1 MGCGGIHLKYKNIKV
16 MKHITFLLDDTIRP
30 GAVFDLD
37 GRLLHVNNSFCEE
50 FANDGEENIKEF
62 FINPTVNDWGNVF
75 SNLGETENKTF
86 EVHIRLDGNRV
97 EIVKMHLEY
106 FDDVQQVIALF
117 DVPQSIVDKSDKTY
131 IHAFRNSDSFMV
143 VIDRDGIIYDV
154 NDLHTSFF
162 NLPKD
167 YFIGKT
173 VGAIV
178 KLFPDNSELIFNYFK
193 DVNLYGFAEI
203 TTKYIRNVN
212 DFNYYQIT
220 TLYDCESQTYLVRM
234 NDRTE
239 EMAMEKRLAHSN
251 SLSTI
256 GELAA
261 SIAHEIRNPM
271 TTLKGFV
278 QLLKISA
285 TADTMKYLSVI
296 DEEIDRMESILSEM
310 LILSKPGLNEKT
322 TFSLGVLVADMIE
335 VVYPKAL
342 MDGITITQKENILK
356 DSLIVGDSDKIKQV
370 LLNLFKNAIEAMTPG
385 GNLSIFVNL
394 DSPGK
399 VILGV
404 SDTGKG
410 MDKYQLKQVFL
421 PFFTT
426 KSDGSG
432 LGLPFVLKNIEEHGG
447 TVIVES
453 EVDIGTTFI
462 VTFPSAI
469 GHASVTDTA
478 KKRVLSL

>member
-1 MGCGGIHLKYKNIKV
+1 MKYKTIKV

-30 GAVFDLD
+30 GAVFDLY
-37 GRLLHVNNSFCEE
+37 GRILHVNTSFREE
-50 FANDGEENIKEF
+50 FVNDGIENINGF
-62 FINPTVNDWGNVF
+62 FISPITILWDDVISDIKKFG
-75 SNLGETENKTF
+75 NKTF
-86 EVHIRLDGNRV
+86 EVNIRLNQNRV
-97 EIVKMHLEY
+97 DVVKMHLEY
-106 FDDVQQVIALF
+106 LEDVQQVIALF
-117 DVPQSIVDKSDKTY
+117 DVPQSIVDKTGKTY

-143 VIDRDGIIYDV
+143 VVDRDGVIYDV
-154 NDLHTSFF
+154 NDLHTTFF

-178 KLFPDNSELIFNYFK
+178 KLFPDDTELIYNYFK
-193 DVNLYGFAEI
+193 DMNLYGFAKI
-203 TTKYIRNVN
+203 TTKYVRNVN
-212 DFNYYQIT
+212 DVSYYQIT
-220 TLYDCESQTYLVRM
+220 TLYDSESQTYLIRM

-239 EMAMEKRLAHSN
+239 ELAMEKRLVHSN

-256 GELAA
+256 GGLAA

-310 LILSKPGLNEKT
+310 LMLSKPGLHEKT
-322 TFSLGVLVADMIE
+322 TFSLGVLVADMIQ

-399 VILGV
+399 VILGI

-410 MDKYQLKQVFL
+410 MDECQLKQVFM

-447 TVIVES
+447 TVKVES
-453 EVDIGTTFI
+453 EVDVGTTFI

-469 GHASVTDTA
+469 GHASVTDTP
-478 KKRVLSL
+478 KKGVLSP

>member
-1 MGCGGIHLKYKNIKV
+1 MN
-16 MKHITFLLDDTIRP
+16 D
-30 GAVFDLD
+30 
-37 GRLLHVNNSFCEE
+37 SFRKE
-50 FANDGEENIKEF
+50 FVYEGKENINEF
-62 FINPTVNDWGNVF
+62 IISSTTDIWDDDAGFIKKI
-75 SNLGETENKTF
+75 ENKTF
-86 EVHIRLDGNRV
+86 DVNIRLIQDRV
-97 EIVKMHLEY
+97 GVVKMQLEY

-117 DVPQSIVDKSDKTY
+117 DTPQNSVDKAGKTY
-131 IHAFRNSDSFMV
+131 IQAFRNSDSFMV
-143 VIDRDGIIYDV
+143 VIDRNGVIYDV

-162 NLPKD
+162 DLPKD
-167 YFIGKT
+167 YFVGKPME
-173 VGAIV
+173 AIV
-178 KLFPDNSELIFNYFK
+178 KLFPENSELLINYFK

-203 TTKYIRNVN
+203 TTRYVN
-212 DFNYYQIT
+212 NIDEVSYYQIT
-220 TLYDCESQTYLVRM
+220 TLYDSETQTYLIRM
-234 NDRTE
+234 NNRTE

-278 QLLKISA
+278 QLLKITA
-285 TADTMKYLSVI
+285 TVDTMKYLSVI
-296 DEEIDRMESILSEM
+296 DEEIDRMESILNEM

-322 TFSLGVLVADMIE
+322 TFSLGVLVADMIQ

-370 LLNLFKNAIEAMTPG
+370 LLNLFKNAIEAMSPG

-394 DSPGK
+394 DTPGK
-399 VILGV
+399 VVLGIT
-404 SDTGKG
+404 DTGKG
-410 MDKYQLKQVFL
+410 MDKYQVKQVFM

-432 LGLPFVLKNIEEHGG
+432 LGLPFVLKNIEDHGG
-447 TVIVES
+447 TVVVES
-453 EVDIGTTFI
+453 EVDVGTTFI
-462 VTFPSAI
+462 VTFPAAI
-469 GHASVTDTA
+469 GHAPAADMT
-478 KKRVLSL
+478 KKRVLSQ

>member
-1 MGCGGIHLKYKNIKV
+1 LKYKNIKV
-16 MKHITFLLDDTIRP
+16 MRHITFLLDDTIRP

-37 GRLLHVNNSFCEE
+37 GTLLYVNDSFHKE
-50 FANDGEENIKEF
+50 FVNDGKENIKEF
-62 FINPTVNDWGNVF
+62 FIGPTTNLRDHVASNVEKND
-75 SNLGETENKTF
+75 NKTF
-86 EVHIRLDGNRV
+86 DVNIRLVPDRV
-97 EIVKMHLEY
+97 GVVKMHLEY
-106 FDDVQQVIALF
+106 IEEVQQVVALF
-117 DVPQSIVDKSDKTY
+117 DVPQSFVDKAGKTY
-131 IHAFRNSDSFMV
+131 IQAFRNSDDFMV
-143 VIDRDGIIYDV
+143 VMNRDGLIYDI
-154 NDLHTSFF
+154 NGLHTSFF

-167 YFIGKT
+167 YFVGKT
-173 VGAIV
+173 AEVIV
-178 KLFPDNSELIFNYFK
+178 ELFQEDSESIINYFK

-203 TTKYIRNVN
+203 TTRYVKNV
-212 DFNYYQIT
+212 DDVCYYQIT
-220 TLYDCESQTYLVRM
+220 TLYDSETQTYLIRM

-285 TADTMKYLSVI
+285 TTDTMKYLSVI

-322 TFSLGVLVADMIE
+322 TFSLGVLVADMVQ

-370 LLNLFKNAIEAMTPG
+370 LLNLFKNEIEAMTPG

-394 DSPGK
+394 DNPGK
-399 VILGV
+399 VVLGI

-410 MDKYQLKQVFL
+410 MDKFQVKQVFM

-426 KSDGSG
+426 KSDGYG

-447 TVIVES
+447 TVAVES

-469 GHASVTDTA
+469 GHASSADKTE
-478 KKRVLSL
+478 KRVLSP

>member
-1 MGCGGIHLKYKNIKV
+1 MMEKKIS
-16 MKHITFLLDDTIRP
+16 TR
-30 GAVFDLD
+30 
-37 GRLLHVNNSFCEE
+37 
-50 FANDGEENIKEF
+50 F
-62 FINPTVNDWGNVF
+62 FINPTINLWDDVT
-75 SNLGETENKTF
+75 SNIKKIENKTF
-86 EVHIRLDGNRV
+86 EVNIRLVQDRV
-97 EIVKMHLEY
+97 DVVKMHLEY

-117 DVPQSIVDKSDKTY
+117 DVPQSIVDKAGKTY
-131 IHAFRNSDSFMV
+131 IQAFRNSDSFMV
-143 VIDRDGIIYDV
+143 VIDRDGLIYDV

-167 YFIGKT
+167 YFVGKS
-173 VGAIV
+173 VEAIV
-178 KLFPDNSELIFNYFK
+178 KLFPEDSELLINYFK

-203 TTKYIRNVN
+203 TTKYVRNMDDVS
-212 DFNYYQIT
+212 YYQIT
-220 TLYDCESQTYLVRM
+220 TLYDSETQTYLIRM

-285 TADTMKYLSVI
+285 TTDTMKYLSVI

-322 TFSLGVLVADMIE
+322 TFSLGVLVADMIQ

-410 MDKYQLKQVFL
+410 MDTYQVKQVFM

-447 TVIVES
+447 TVAVES

-462 VTFPSAI
+462 VTFPAAI
-469 GHASVTDTA
+469 GHATVD
-478 KKRVLSL
+478 RYN

>member
-1 MGCGGIHLKYKNIKV
+1 MKYKTINV

-30 GAVFDLD
+30 GAVFNLE
-37 GRLLHVNNSFCEE
+37 GGLLHVNNSFCEK
-50 FANDGEENIKEF
+50 FVTNGKENIKDF
-62 FINPTVNDWGNVF
+62 FINPIINLWDDAI
-75 SNLGETENKTF
+75 SNIKRSENKTF
-86 EVHIRLDGNRV
+86 EVNIRLVGNRV
-97 EIVKMHLEY
+97 DVVKMHLAY
-106 FDDVQQVIALF
+106 FEDVQQVIALF
-117 DVPQSIVDKSDKTY
+117 DVPQSIVDKAEKTY

-143 VIDRDGIIYDV
+143 VIDRDGTIYDV
-154 NDLHTSFF
+154 NDLHTSYF

-167 YFIGKT
+167 YFVGKT

-178 KLFPDNSELIFNYFK
+178 KLFPNDTELIVNYFK
-193 DVNLYGFAEI
+193 EVNLYGFAEI

-212 DFNYYQIT
+212 DVSYYQIT
-220 TLYDCESQTYLVRM
+220 TLYDCESQTYLIRM

-322 TFSLGVLVADMIE
+322 TFSLGVLVADMIQ

-342 MDGITITQKENILK
+342 MDGITITQKDNILK

-410 MDKYQLKQVFL
+410 MDKYQVKKVFI

-447 TVIVES
+447 TVTVES
-453 EVDIGTTFI
+453 KVDIGTTFI
-462 VTFPSAI
+462 VTFPSAM
-469 GHASVTDTA
+469 GCTSVTDTA
-478 KKRVLSL
+478 EKRVLSL

>member
-1 MGCGGIHLKYKNIKV
+1 M
-16 MKHITFLLDDTIRP
+16 
-30 GAVFDLD
+30 A
-37 GRLLHVNNSFCEE
+37 
-50 FANDGEENIKEF
+50 
-62 FINPTVNDWGNVF
+62 
-75 SNLGETENKTF
+75 
-86 EVHIRLDGNRV
+86 
-97 EIVKMHLEY
+97 
-106 FDDVQQVIALF
+106 
-117 DVPQSIVDKSDKTY
+117 
-131 IHAFRNSDSFMV
+131 

-154 NDLHTSFF
+154 NDMHTSFF

-167 YFIGKT
+167 YFVGKT
-173 VGAIV
+173 VEAIV
-178 KLFPDNSELIFNYFK
+178 KLFPEDSELIFDYLK
-193 DVNLYGFAEI
+193 DVNLYGYAEI
-203 TTKYIRNVN
+203 TTKYERNVN
-212 DFNYYQIT
+212 DVSYYHIT
-220 TLYDCESQTYLVRM
+220 TLYDSESQTYLIRM

-239 EMAMEKRLAHSN
+239 EMAMENRLAHSS

-285 TADTMKYLSVI
+285 TEDTMKYLSVI

-310 LILSKPGLNEKT
+310 LILSKPGLNKKT
-322 TFSLGVLVADMIE
+322 TFSLGVLVADMIQ
-335 VVYPKAL
+335 VIYPKAL

-399 VILGV
+399 VILSV

-410 MDKYQLKQVFL
+410 MDAFK
-421 PFFTT
+421 
-426 KSDGSG
+426 
-432 LGLPFVLKNIEEHGG
+432 
-447 TVIVES
+447 
-453 EVDIGTTFI
+453 
-462 VTFPSAI
+462 
-469 GHASVTDTA
+469 
-478 KKRVLSL
+478 

>member
-1 MGCGGIHLKYKNIKV
+1 MKYKNIQV
-16 MKHITFLLDDTIRP
+16 MKHIIFLLDDTIRP
-30 GAVFDLD
+30 GAVFDLE
-37 GRLLHVNNSFCEE
+37 GRLLHVNSSFYEE
-50 FANDGEENIKEF
+50 FVNVGKENINEF
-62 FINPTVNDWGNVF
+62 FINPTVNLWDDIM
-75 SNLGETENKTF
+75 SNIKRTDKKTF
-86 EVHIRLDGNRV
+86 EVNIQLVDNRV
-97 EIVKMHLEY
+97 DIVKMHLEY

-117 DVPQSIVDKSDKTY
+117 DVPQSIMEKADNTY

-143 VIDRDGIIYDV
+143 VIDRDGVIYDV
-154 NDLHTSFF
+154 NDLHTTFF
-162 NLPKD
+162 DLPKD
-167 YFIGKT
+167 YFIGKK

-178 KLFPDNSELIFNYFK
+178 KLFSESSELIFDYFK
-193 DVNLYGFAEI
+193 NVNLFGFAEI
-203 TTKYIRNVN
+203 TTKYVRNVN
-212 DFNYYQIT
+212 DVSYYQIT
-220 TLYDCESQTYLVRM
+220 TLYDSESQTYLIRM

-239 EMAMEKRLAHSN
+239 ELAMEKRLAHSN

-285 TADTMKYLSVI
+285 TADTIKYLSVI
-296 DEEIDRMESILSEM
+296 DEEIDRMESILNEM
-310 LILSKPGLNEKT
+310 LILSKPGVNEKT
-322 TFSLGVLVADMIE
+322 TFSLGVLVADMIQ

-410 MDKYQLKQVFL
+410 MDKYQVKQVFM

-447 TVIVES
+447 TVTVES
-453 EVDIGTTFI
+453 KVDIGTTFI
-462 VTFPSAI
+462 VTFPAAI
-469 GHASVTDTA
+469 EHVTVTDTGE
-478 KKRVLSL
+478 KRVPSL

>member
-1 MGCGGIHLKYKNIKV
+1 
-16 MKHITFLLDDTIRP
+16 MKHVTFLLDDSNRP

-37 GRLLHVNNSFCEE
+37 GRILHVNPSFCEG
-50 FANDGEENIKEF
+50 FFNDEKENIKEF
-62 FINPTVNDWGNVF
+62 FINPPVSHWDNVI
-75 SNLGETENKTF
+75 SKLGETENKTF
-86 EVHIRLDGNRV
+86 EVNIQLVGNRV

-106 FDDVQQVIALF
+106 VDDVQQVIALF
-117 DVPQSIVDKSDKTY
+117 DVPQSSMEKAGKTY
-131 IHAFRNSDSFMV
+131 IHAFRNSDSFMA
-143 VIDRDGIIYDV
+143 VIDKDGIVCDV

-167 YFIGKT
+167 YFIGNT

-178 KLFPDNSELIFNYFK
+178 KLFSGNSELIFNYMR
-193 DVNLYGFAEI
+193 DVNLYGFAET
-203 TTKYIRNVN
+203 TTKYVRNVN
-212 DFNYYQIT
+212 DVSYYHIT
-220 TLYDCESQTYLVRM
+220 TSYDGDSQTYLVRM

-239 EMAMEKRLAHSN
+239 EMAMENRLAHSS

-296 DEEIDRMESILSEM
+296 DEEIERMESILSEM
-310 LILSKPGLNEKT
+310 LVLSKPGLNKET
-322 TFSLGVLVADMIE
+322 TFSLGVLVADMIQ

-385 GNLSIFVNL
+385 GELSIFVNL

-410 MDKYQLKQVFL
+410 MEKYQVEQVFM

-447 TVIVES
+447 TIKVES
-453 EVDIGTTFI
+453 EVDVGTTFI
-462 VTFPSAI
+462 VTFPAAM
-469 GHASVTDTA
+469 GHPSLIETA
-478 KKRVLSL
+478 KKSVLTL

>member
-1 MGCGGIHLKYKNIKV
+1 MKYKNVKV
-16 MKHITFLLDDTIRP
+16 LKHITFLLDNQIKP
-30 GAVFDLD
+30 SAVFDLD
-37 GRLLHVNNSFCEE
+37 GTLLYVNDSFRKE
-50 FANDGEENIKEF
+50 FVYEGKENINEF
-62 FINPTVNDWGNVF
+62 FISSTTNIWEDVTG
-75 SNLGETENKTF
+75 SIKKIKNKTF
-86 EVHIRLDGNRV
+86 EVNIRLNQDRV
-97 EIVKMHLEY
+97 DVVKMQLEY

-117 DVPQSIVDKSDKTY
+117 DAPQNSVDKAGKTY
-131 IHAFRNSDSFMV
+131 RQAFRNSDSFMV
-143 VIDRDGIIYDV
+143 VIDRDGLIYDV

-167 YFIGKT
+167 YFVGKS
-173 VGAIV
+173 VEAIV
-178 KLFPDNSELIFNYFK
+178 KLFPEDSELLTNYFE

-203 TTKYIRNVN
+203 TTRYVRNMDEVS
-212 DFNYYQIT
+212 YYQIS
-220 TLYDCESQTYLVRM
+220 TLYDSETQTYLIRM
-234 NDRTE
+234 NNRTE

-285 TADTMKYLSVI
+285 TVDTMKYLSVI
-296 DEEIDRMESILSEM
+296 DEEIDRMESILNEM

-322 TFSLGVLVADMIE
+322 TFSLGVLVADMIQ

-342 MDGITITQKENILK
+342 MDGITITQKDNILK

-370 LLNLFKNAIEAMTPG
+370 LLNLFKNGIEAMTPG

-394 DSPGK
+394 DTPGK

-410 MDKYQLKQVFL
+410 MDKYQVKQVFM

-432 LGLPFVLKNIEEHGG
+432 LGLPFVLKNIEDHGG
-447 TVIVES
+447 TVVVES

-462 VTFPSAI
+462 VTFPAAI
-469 GHASVTDTA
+469 GHAPVADTT
-478 KKRVLSL
+478 KKRVLSQ

>member
-1 MGCGGIHLKYKNIKV
+1 MGCGGIHLKYKSIKV
-16 MKHITFLLDDTIRP
+16 MKHIAFLLDETIRP

-37 GRLLHVNNSFCEE
+37 GGILHVNNSFREK
-50 FANDGEENIKEF
+50 FVNYGKENINEF
-62 FINPTVNDWGNVF
+62 FINPIVNLWDNVIC
-75 SNLGETENKTF
+75 NIKKAGNKTV
-86 EVHIRLDGNRV
+86 EVNIRLVENRV
-97 EIVKMHLEY
+97 DIVKMHLEY

-117 DVPQSIVDKSDKTY
+117 DVPQSIVDKASKTY
-131 IHAFRNSDSFMV
+131 IHAFHNSDSFMV

-162 NLPKD
+162 NLPKE
-167 YFIGKT
+167 YFVGKT

-178 KLFPDNSELIFNYFK
+178 KLFPDESELLFNYLK

-203 TTKYIRNVN
+203 TTKYERNV
-212 DFNYYQIT
+212 DDVSYYHVT
-220 TLYDCESQTYLVRM
+220 TLYDSESQTYLIRM

-239 EMAMEKRLAHSN
+239 EIAMEKRLAHSN

-370 LLNLFKNAIEAMTPG
+370 LLNLFKNGIEAMTPG

-410 MDKYQLKQVFL
+410 MDKSQVKQVFM

-447 TVIVES
+447 TVTVES

>member
-1 MGCGGIHLKYKNIKV
+1 MKYKNIKV

-37 GRLLHVNNSFCEE
+37 GRILHVNKSFREE
-50 FANDGEENIKEF
+50 FVNDGWDNIKEF
-62 FINPTVNDWGNVF
+62 FICPTA
-75 SNLGETENKTF
+75 NLWDDAISDIKKTDNKTF
-86 EVHIRLDGNRV
+86 EVNIQLVENRV
-97 EIVKMHLEY
+97 ETIEMHLE
-106 FDDVQQVIALF
+106 FLEDVQQVIALF
-117 DVPQSIVDKSDKTY
+117 DVPQSIVDKASQIY
-131 IHAFRNSDSFMV
+131 IHAFRNSASFMV
-143 VIDRDGIIYDV
+143 VIGRDGIIYDV

-167 YFIGKT
+167 YFVGKT

-178 KLFPDNSELIFNYFK
+178 KLFPDDTELIYKYFK
-193 DVNLYGFAEI
+193 DINLYGFAQI
-203 TTKYIRNVN
+203 TTKYVRNEN
-212 DFNYYQIT
+212 DVSYYQIT
-220 TLYDCESQTYLVRM
+220 TSYDSESQTYLIRM
-234 NDRTE
+234 KDRTE
-239 EMAMEKRLAHSN
+239 EMAMEQRLAHSN

-296 DEEIDRMESILSEM
+296 DEEIDRMESILNEM
-310 LILSKPGLNEKT
+310 LVLSKPGLNEKT

-385 GNLSIFVNL
+385 GNLSIFINL

-410 MDKYQLKQVFL
+410 MDKYQVKQVFM
-421 PFFTT
+421 PFFST

-447 TVIVES
+447 TITVDS

-462 VTFPSAI
+462 VTFPAAM

-478 KKRVLSL
+478 EKSVLSL

>member
-1 MGCGGIHLKYKNIKV
+1 MKYKNVKV
-16 MKHITFLLDDTIRP
+16 LKHITFLLDNQIKP
-30 GAVFDLD
+30 CAVFELD
-37 GRLLHVNNSFCEE
+37 GTLLYVNDSFRKE
-50 FANDGEENIKEF
+50 FVYEGKENINEF
-62 FINPTVNDWGNVF
+62 FISSTTDIWDDVTG
-75 SNLGETENKTF
+75 SIKKIENKTF
-86 EVHIRLDGNRV
+86 DVNIRLNQDRV
-97 EIVKMHLEY
+97 GVVKMQLEY

-117 DVPQSIVDKSDKTY
+117 DAPQNSVDNPGKTY
-131 IHAFRNSDSFMV
+131 RQAFRNSDSFMV
-143 VIDRDGIIYDV
+143 VIDRDGLIYDV

-167 YFIGKT
+167 YFVGKS
-173 VGAIV
+173 VEAIV
-178 KLFPDNSELIFNYFK
+178 NLFPEDSELLTNYFE

-203 TTKYIRNVN
+203 TTRYVRNMDEVS
-212 DFNYYQIT
+212 YYQIS
-220 TLYDCESQTYLVRM
+220 TLYDSETQTYLIRM
-234 NDRTE
+234 NNRTE

-285 TADTMKYLSVI
+285 TVDTMKYLSVI
-296 DEEIDRMESILSEM
+296 DEEIDRMESILNEM

-322 TFSLGVLVADMIE
+322 TFSLGVLVADMIQ

-370 LLNLFKNAIEAMTPG
+370 LLNLFKNGIEAMTPG

-394 DSPGK
+394 DTPGK
-399 VILGV
+399 VVLGV

-410 MDKYQLKQVFL
+410 MDKYQIKQVFM

-432 LGLPFVLKNIEEHGG
+432 LGLPFVLKNIEDHGG
-447 TVIVES
+447 TVVVES
-453 EVDIGTTFI
+453 KVDEGTTFI
-462 VTFPSAI
+462 VTFPTAI
-469 GHASVTDTA
+469 GHAPAAETT
-478 KKRVLSL
+478 KKRVLSQ